1 MVILFAQAAVPGGEN
16 IEVHKMHPKLNYL
29 IAYPGVNEI
38 LNLLLSRVKEILGD
52 QFVGMYLFGSLAN
65 GDFDQHSDI
74 DVLVVTEAEISED
87 GFSALKE
94 MHKQINQID
103 SPWAIQLE
111 ASYIPQNALR
121 RFDPHNIIHPHMD
134 RGNNETLHRMS
145 HANDWIIQRHLL
157 RERGIVITG
166 PDLKILI
173 DRVSPNDL
181 RQAVAGVLP
190 LWANPILDDPS
201 QINKRGYQSYCVL
214 SLCRMLYTLK
224 YGEIVS
230 KPFAAK
236 WAKENWHHWAE
247 LIERAWVGRQNP
259 GLEAQPEDI
268 HGTLELIRYTL
279 EYSKQ
284 IEKER
289 FTFDN

>member
-1 MVILFAQAAVPGGEN
+1 MKTISLTS
-16 IEVHKMHPKLNYL
+16 
-29 IAYPGVNEI
+29 YPDVNEI
-38 LNLLLSRVKEILGD
+38 LNILLSYVQEILGD
-52 QFVGMYLFGSLAN
+52 QFIGMYLFGSLAN

-74 DVLVVTEAEISED
+74 DALVVTDAEISED
-87 GFSALKE
+87 RFSALEE
-94 MHKQINQID
+94 MHRQINKID

-111 ASYIPQNALR
+111 VSYIPQNALR
-121 RFDPHNIIHPHMD
+121 RFDPDNILHPHMD

-145 HANDWIIQRHLL
+145 HANDWIIQRHIL

-166 PDLKILI
+166 PSLKTLI
-173 DRVSPNDL
+173 DPVSPNDL
-181 RQAVAGVLP
+181 RQAVADVLP

-201 QINKRGYQSYCVL
+201 QINKRGYQSYFVL

-236 WAKENWHHWAE
+236 WAKENWSHWKA

-259 GLEAQPEDI
+259 GLEAQPKDI

-279 EYSKQ
+279 EYSKE

-289 FTFDN
+289 STFDN

>member
-1 MVILFAQAAVPGGEN
+1 MKTISLTS
-16 IEVHKMHPKLNYL
+16 
-29 IAYPGVNEI
+29 YPDVNEI
-38 LNLLLSRVKEILGD
+38 LNILLSYVQEILGD
-52 QFVGMYLFGSLAN
+52 QFIGMYLFGSLAN

-74 DVLVVTEAEISED
+74 DALVVTDAEISED
-87 GFSALKE
+87 RFSALEE
-94 MHKQINQID
+94 MHRQINKID

-111 ASYIPQNALR
+111 VSYIPQNALR
-121 RFDPHNIIHPHMD
+121 HFDPDNILHPHMD

-145 HANDWIIQRHLL
+145 HANDWIIQRHIL

-166 PDLKILI
+166 PSLKTLI
-173 DRVSPNDL
+173 DPVSPNDL
-181 RQAVAGVLP
+181 RQAVADVLL
-190 LWANPILDDPS
+190 LWASPILDDPS
-201 QINKRGYQSYCVL
+201 QINKRGYQSYFVL

-236 WAKENWHHWAE
+236 WAKENWSHWKA

-279 EYSKQ
+279 EYSKE

-289 FTFDN
+289 STFDN